1 MVQEQDDVGDEE
13 DGKDMDD
20 MEHTDMVYM
29 ARMGNILGSGYM
41 GDTRMDRTK
50 DRTKRC
56 PMGSMHTM
64 NCSTKGYTNL
74 CILN

>member
-1 MVQEQDDVGDEE
+1 MVDKDDKGN
-13 DGKDMDD
+13 KARM
-20 MEHTDMVYM
+20 DMVYM
-29 ARMGNILGSGYM
+29 ARMGNILDSGYM
-41 GDTRMDRTK
+41 GDTKMDRTK

-56 PMGSMHTM
+56 PMGSMHTK

>member
-1 MVQEQDDVGDEE
+1 MVQEQDDE
-13 DGKDMDD
+13 DDVEDD
-20 MEHTDMVYM
+20 KGNMAHTDMVYM
-29 ARMGNILGSGYM
+29 AHMGNILDMGYM

-56 PMGSMHTM
+56 PMGSMHTK

>member
-1 MVQEQDDVGDEE
+1 MVQEQDGVGDEE
-13 DGKDMDD
+13 DGKGNKARM
-20 MEHTDMVYM
+20 DMVCM
-29 ARMGNILGSGYM
+29 AHMGNILGMGYM

-56 PMGSMHTM
+56 PMGSMHTK